1 MELLKVNYQSEEP
14 YENLLLE
21 SSSVSVHQRHLRF
34 IVTEI
39 YKSTTPIKFEFMR
52 PYFTFNNIS
61 FNLSKEPILYL
72 PSTHSTY
79 YGTNSVQEDPW
90 FGTNFLG
97 ILNVANHYLN
107 LKPKLRTL
115 EILIADCGCVRLTYT
130 LNLHCILWKKY
141 HYENNYF
148 SFHDKTYSK
157 GYVSCMF
164 HFYHRVCSNNYFEY
178 NTFYN
183 SFIVWLCWNLLAL
196 AIIYTN
202 SR

>member
-1 MELLKVNYQSEEP
+1 MEVLKVNYQSEEP

-79 YGTNSVQEDPW
+79 YGTNSVQEDP
-90 FGTNFLG
+90 
-97 ILNVANHYLN
+97 
-107 LKPKLRTL
+107 
-115 EILIADCGCVRLTYT
+115 
-130 LNLHCILWKKY
+130 
-141 HYENNYF
+141 
-148 SFHDKTYSK
+148 
-157 GYVSCMF
+157 
-164 HFYHRVCSNNYFEY
+164 
-178 NTFYN
+178 
-183 SFIVWLCWNLLAL
+183 
-196 AIIYTN
+196 
-202 SR
+202 